1 MTIGVLALQG
11 DFREHIAAL
20 AKLGENAVE
29 IRAVEQL
36 EQVAALIIPGGE
48 STTISLLAKSTG
60 LDLAIAER
68 IRSGMAIYGSCAG
81 MILMANEILDGRDDQ
96 ISFNAIEIT
105 VRRNGFG
112 RQVDSFEAKLQSIL
126 FADLMGVFIRAPKIE
141 KIGANVEVLAW
152 VEIQGEQTPVMVRSG
167 SALAT
172 CFHPELNDDGVVH
185 KYFVDMVH
193 NQQSE
198 RYATEWV

>member
-20 AKLGENAVE
+20 GKLGENAVE
-29 IRAVEQL
+29 IRTVEQL

-68 IRSGMAIYGSCAG
+68 IKSGMAIYGSCAG
-81 MILMANEILDGRDDQ
+81 MILLANEILDGRDDQ
-96 ISFNAIEIT
+96 ISFNAIDIT

-112 RQVDSFEAKLQSIL
+112 RQVDSFEAKLKSTL

-193 NQQSE
+193 NQQS
-198 RYATEWV
+198 

>member
-20 AKLGENAVE
+20 VKLGETALE
-29 IRAVEQL
+29 IRTVEQL

-48 STTISLLAKSTG
+48 STTISFLAKSTG

-68 IRSGMAIYGSCAG
+68 IKSGMAIYGSCAG
-81 MILMANEILDGRDDQ
+81 MILLANEILDGRDDQ
-96 ISFNAIEIT
+96 ISFNAIDIT

-112 RQVDSFEAKLQSIL
+112 RQVDSFEAKLKSTL

-193 NQQSE
+193 NQQS
-198 RYATEWV
+198 

>member
-11 DFREHIAAL
+11 YFREHIAAL
-20 AKLGENAVE
+20 VKLGETALE
-29 IRAVEQL
+29 IRTVEQL

-48 STTISLLAKSTG
+48 STTISFLAKSTG

-68 IRSGMAIYGSCAG
+68 IKSGMAIYGSCAG
-81 MILMANEILDGRDDQ
+81 MILLANEILDGRDDQ
-96 ISFNAIEIT
+96 ISFNAIDIT

-112 RQVDSFEAKLQSIL
+112 RQVDSFEAKLKSTL

-193 NQQSE
+193 NQQS
-198 RYATEWV
+198 

>member
-68 IRSGMAIYGSCAG
+68 IKSGMAIYGSCAG

-96 ISFNAIEIT
+96 ISFNAIDIT

-112 RQVDSFEAKLQSIL
+112 RQVDSFEAKLQSTL

-193 NQQSE
+193 NQQS
-198 RYATEWV
+198 

>member
-68 IRSGMAIYGSCAG
+68 IKSGMAIFGSCAG

-96 ISFNAIEIT
+96 ISFNAIDIT

-112 RQVDSFEAKLQSIL
+112 RQVDSFEAKLQSTL

-141 KIGANVEVLAW
+141 KIGANVEVFAW

-193 NQQSE
+193 NQQS
-198 RYATEWV
+198 

>member
-68 IRSGMAIYGSCAG
+68 IKSGMAIYGSCAG

-96 ISFNAIEIT
+96 ISFNAIDIT

-112 RQVDSFEAKLQSIL
+112 RQVDSFEAKLQSTL

-185 KYFVDMVH
+185 KYFVAMVH

>member
-20 AKLGENAVE
+20 VKLGETALE
-29 IRAVEQL
+29 IRTVEQL

-48 STTISLLAKSTG
+48 STTISFLAKSTG

-68 IRSGMAIYGSCAG
+68 IKSGMAIYGSCAG
-81 MILMANEILDGRDDQ
+81 MILLANEILDGRDDQ
-96 ISFNAIEIT
+96 ISFNAIDIT

-112 RQVDSFEAKLQSIL
+112 RQVDSFEAKLKSTL

-141 KIGANVEVLAW
+141 KIGTNVEVLAW
-152 VEIQGEQTPVMVRSG
+152 VEVQGERTPVMVRSG
-167 SALAT
+167 YALAT

-193 NQQSE
+193 NQQS
-198 RYATEWV
+198 

>member
-68 IRSGMAIYGSCAG
+68 IKSGMAIYGSCAG

-96 ISFNAIEIT
+96 ISFNAIDIT

-112 RQVDSFEAKLQSIL
+112 RQVDSFEAKLQSTL

-141 KIGANVEVLAW
+141 KIGANVEVFAW

-193 NQQSE
+193 NQQS
-198 RYATEWV
+198 

>member
-20 AKLGENAVE
+20 VKLGETALE
-29 IRAVEQL
+29 IRTVEQL

-48 STTISLLAKSTG
+48 STTISFLAKSTG

-68 IRSGMAIYGSCAG
+68 IKSGMAIYGSCAG
-81 MILMANEILDGRDDQ
+81 MILLANEILDGRDDQ
-96 ISFNAIEIT
+96 ISFNAIDIT

-112 RQVDSFEAKLQSIL
+112 RQVDSFEAKLKSTL

-152 VEIQGEQTPVMVRSG
+152 VEIQGEQTPVMVRSC

-193 NQQSE
+193 NQQS
-198 RYATEWV
+198 

>member
-20 AKLGENAVE
+20 AKLGKNAVE
-29 IRAVEQL
+29 IRTVEQL

-68 IRSGMAIYGSCAG
+68 IKSGMAIYGSCAG

-96 ISFNAIEIT
+96 ISFNAIDIT

-112 RQVDSFEAKLQSIL
+112 RQVDSFEAKLQSTL

-152 VEIQGEQTPVMVRSG
+152 VEIQGEQTPVMVRNG

-193 NQQSE
+193 NQQS
-198 RYATEWV
+198 

>member
-29 IRAVEQL
+29 IRTVEQL

-68 IRSGMAIYGSCAG
+68 IKSGMAIYGSCAG
-81 MILMANEILDGRDDQ
+81 MILLANEILDGRDDQ
-96 ISFNAIEIT
+96 ISFNAIDIT

-112 RQVDSFEAKLQSIL
+112 RQVDSFEAKLKSTL

-141 KIGANVEVLAW
+141 KIGTNVEVLAW

-193 NQQSE
+193 NQQS
-198 RYATEWV
+198 

>member
-20 AKLGENAVE
+20 AKLGENAIE

-68 IRSGMAIYGSCAG
+68 IKSGMAIYGSCAG

-96 ISFNAIEIT
+96 ISFNAIDIT

-112 RQVDSFEAKLQSIL
+112 RQVDSFEAKLQSTL

-141 KIGANVEVLAW
+141 KIGANVEVFAW

-193 NQQSE
+193 NQQS
-198 RYATEWV
+198 

>member
-20 AKLGENAVE
+20 AKLGENALE
-29 IRAVEQL
+29 IRTVEQL

-48 STTISLLAKSTG
+48 STTISFLAKSTG

-68 IRSGMAIYGSCAG
+68 IKSGMAIYGSCAG
-81 MILMANEILDGRDDQ
+81 MILLANEILDGRDDQ
-96 ISFNAIEIT
+96 ISFNAIDIT

-112 RQVDSFEAKLQSIL
+112 RQVDSFEAKLKSTL

-193 NQQSE
+193 NQQS
-198 RYATEWV
+198 

>member
-29 IRAVEQL
+29 IRTVEQL

-48 STTISLLAKSTG
+48 STTISHLAKSTG

-68 IRSGMAIYGSCAG
+68 IKSGMAIYGSCAG
-81 MILMANEILDGRDDQ
+81 MILLANEILDGRDDQ
-96 ISFNAIEIT
+96 ISFNAIDIT

-112 RQVDSFEAKLQSIL
+112 RQVDSFEAKLKSTL

-193 NQQSE
+193 NKQS
-198 RYATEWV
+198 

>member
-20 AKLGENAVE
+20 AKLGKNAVE

-68 IRSGMAIYGSCAG
+68 IKSGMAIYGSCAG

-96 ISFNAIEIT
+96 ISFNAIDIT

-112 RQVDSFEAKLQSIL
+112 RQVDSFEAKLQSTL

-193 NQQSE
+193 NQQS
-198 RYATEWV
+198 

>member
-1 MTIGVLALQG
+1 MTLGVLALQG

-20 AKLGENAVE
+20 VKLGETALE
-29 IRAVEQL
+29 IRTVEQL

-48 STTISLLAKSTG
+48 STTISFLAKSTG

-68 IRSGMAIYGSCAG
+68 IKSGMAIYGSCAG
-81 MILMANEILDGRDDQ
+81 MILLANEILDGRDDQ
-96 ISFNAIEIT
+96 ISFNAIDIT

-112 RQVDSFEAKLQSIL
+112 RQVDSFEAKLKSTL

-193 NQQSE
+193 NQQS
-198 RYATEWV
+198 

>member
-20 AKLGENAVE
+20 VKLGETALE
-29 IRAVEQL
+29 IRTVEQL

-48 STTISLLAKSTG
+48 STTISFLAKSTG

-68 IRSGMAIYGSCAG
+68 IKSGMAIYGSCAG
-81 MILMANEILDGRDDQ
+81 MILLANEILDGRDDQ
-96 ISFNAIEIT
+96 ISFNAIDIT

-112 RQVDSFEAKLQSIL
+112 RQVDSFEAKLKSTL

-167 SALAT
+167 SSLAT

-193 NQQSE
+193 NQQS
-198 RYATEWV
+198 

>member
-29 IRAVEQL
+29 IRTVEQL

-48 STTISLLAKSTG
+48 STTISHLAKSTG

-68 IRSGMAIYGSCAG
+68 IKSGMAIYGSCAG
-81 MILMANEILDGRDDQ
+81 MILLANEILDGRDDQ
-96 ISFNAIEIT
+96 ISFNAIDIT

-112 RQVDSFEAKLQSIL
+112 RQVD
-126 FADLMGVFIRAPKIE
+126 
-141 KIGANVEVLAW
+141 
-152 VEIQGEQTPVMVRSG
+152 
-167 SALAT
+167 
-172 CFHPELNDDGVVH
+172 
-185 KYFVDMVH
+185 
-193 NQQSE
+193 
-198 RYATEWV
+198 

>member
-29 IRAVEQL
+29 IRTVEQL

-68 IRSGMAIYGSCAG
+68 IKSGMAIYGSCAG
-81 MILMANEILDGRDDQ
+81 MILLANEILDGRDDQ
-96 ISFNAIEIT
+96 ISFNAIDIT

-112 RQVDSFEAKLQSIL
+112 RQVDSFEAKLKSTL

-193 NQQSE
+193 NQQS
-198 RYATEWV
+198 

>member
-29 IRAVEQL
+29 IRTVEQL

-48 STTISLLAKSTG
+48 STTISHLAKSTG

-68 IRSGMAIYGSCAG
+68 IKSGMAIYGSCAG
-81 MILMANEILDGRDDQ
+81 MILLANEILDGRDDQ
-96 ISFNAIEIT
+96 ISFNAIDIT

-112 RQVDSFEAKLQSIL
+112 RQVDSFEAKLKSTL

-141 KIGANVEVLAW
+141 KIGTNVEVLAW
-152 VEIQGEQTPVMVRSG
+152 VEVQGERTPVMVRSG

-193 NQQSE
+193 NQQS
-198 RYATEWV
+198 

>member
-29 IRAVEQL
+29 IRTVEQL

-48 STTISLLAKSTG
+48 STTISLLAKSTN

-68 IRSGMAIYGSCAG
+68 IKSGMAIYGSCAG
-81 MILMANEILDGRDDQ
+81 MILLANEILDGRDDQ
-96 ISFNAIEIT
+96 ISFNAIDIT

-112 RQVDSFEAKLQSIL
+112 RQVDSFEAKLHSTL
-126 FADLMGVFIRAPKIE
+126 FTDLMGVFIRAPKIE

-193 NQQSE
+193 NQQS
-198 RYATEWV
+198 

>member
-1 MTIGVLALQG
+1 M
-11 DFREHIAAL
+11 
-20 AKLGENAVE
+20 
-29 IRAVEQL
+29 
-36 EQVAALIIPGGE
+36 
-48 STTISLLAKSTG
+48 S
-60 LDLAIAER
+60 
-68 IRSGMAIYGSCAG
+68 IYGSCAG
-81 MILMANEILDGRDDQ
+81 MILLANEILDGRDDQ
-96 ISFNAIEIT
+96 ISFNAIDIT

-112 RQVDSFEAKLQSIL
+112 RQVDSFEAKLKSTL

-172 CFHPELNDDGVVH
+172 CFHHELNDDGVVH

-193 NQQSE
+193 NQQS
-198 RYATEWV
+198 

>member
-20 AKLGENAVE
+20 AKLGENAIE

-68 IRSGMAIYGSCAG
+68 IKSGMAIFGSCAG

-96 ISFNAIEIT
+96 ISFNAIDIT

-112 RQVDSFEAKLQSIL
+112 RQVDSFEAKLQSTL

-141 KIGANVEVLAW
+141 KIGANVEVFAW

-193 NQQSE
+193 NQQS
-198 RYATEWV
+198 

>member
-1 MTIGVLALQG
+1 MGVLALQG

-20 AKLGENAVE
+20 VKLGETALE
-29 IRAVEQL
+29 IRTVEQL

-48 STTISLLAKSTG
+48 STTISFLAKSTG

-68 IRSGMAIYGSCAG
+68 IKSGMAIYGSCAG
-81 MILMANEILDGRDDQ
+81 MILLANEILDGRDDQ
-96 ISFNAIEIT
+96 ISFNAIDIT

-112 RQVDSFEAKLQSIL
+112 RQVDSFEAKLKSTL

-167 SALAT
+167 SALVT

-193 NQQSE
+193 NQQS
-198 RYATEWV
+198 

>member
-20 AKLGENAVE
+20 VKLGETALE
-29 IRAVEQL
+29 IRTVEQL

-48 STTISLLAKSTG
+48 STTISFLAKSTG

-68 IRSGMAIYGSCAG
+68 IKSGMSIYGSCAG
-81 MILMANEILDGRDDQ
+81 MILLANEILDGRDDQ
-96 ISFNAIEIT
+96 ISFNAIDIT

-112 RQVDSFEAKLQSIL
+112 RQVDSFEAKLKSTL

-193 NQQSE
+193 NQQS
-198 RYATEWV
+198 

>member
-11 DFREHIAAL
+11 DFREHIDAL
-20 AKLGENAVE
+20 AKLGENALE
-29 IRAVEQL
+29 IRTVEQL

-60 LDLAIAER
+60 LDLAIAKR
-68 IRSGMAIYGSCAG
+68 IKSGMAIYGSCAG
-81 MILMANEILDGRDDQ
+81 MILLANEILDGRDDQ
-96 ISFNAIEIT
+96 ISFNAIDIT

-112 RQVDSFEAKLQSIL
+112 RQVDSFEAKLKSTL

-172 CFHPELNDDGVVH
+172 CFHPELNDDGIVH
-185 KYFVDMVH
+185 KYFVDMAH
-193 NQQSE
+193 NQRS
-198 RYATEWV
+198 